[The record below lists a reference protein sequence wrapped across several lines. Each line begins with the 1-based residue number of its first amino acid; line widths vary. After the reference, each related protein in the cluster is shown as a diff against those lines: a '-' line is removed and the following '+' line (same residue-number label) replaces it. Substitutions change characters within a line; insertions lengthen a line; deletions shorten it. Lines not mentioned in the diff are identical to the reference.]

1 MNLRNSMTATIATF
15 IALGVGAS
23 ITACDRD
30 KLSKNA
36 QPTTTA
42 ATSPAPV
49 TTNAPPEPSST
60 AGNLAGDS
68 ATTAKVKSAMLADPD
83 VKGLQVNVDTM
94 NGVVTLSG
102 TVDTKAQA
110 DKAVQIATTT
120 EGVKSVNNNLSAKS

>member
-23 ITACDRD
+23 VTACDRD
-30 KLSKNA
+30 KLAKN
-36 QPTTTA
+36 
-42 ATSPAPV
+42 SPAPV
-49 TTNAPPEPSST
+49 TKNAPAEPSST
-60 AGNLAGDS
+60 AGNLAGDA

-102 TVDTKAQA
+102 TVDTKSQA
-110 DKAVQIATTT
+110 EKAVQIATTT